1 MHITSNSLSL
11 VYNGTTHYATT
22 AHGLDVNAWRDGAV
36 CVVEA
41 EDICGDTE
49 YAYLDNFK
57 AWYTD
62 ITPVTYYDGTYT
74 NAPDGMTLLSWMS
87 DVAVP
92 TNNSNARDTLSYVTN
107 HMVRLIPKDGGG
119 ESVWLNPR
127 KDFQNDLRLDA
138 SGGDVAEV
146 RISLHD
152 FTQGT
157 VKIGL
162 MPEYFYGRLY
172 DDWDGVALYLEAWRD
187 GNNIKFR
194 AYRSYGLSG
203 SRDPLNDNE
212 VVQTYDVNKDIT
224 VQVSST
230 ILRAYY
236 GTGASAIINES
247 HGITDYTE
255 VYPRGLHPHIEFQTV
270 PSQGYVD
277 LEYLRC
283 QMLGSFTIP

>member
-1 MHITSNSLSL
+1 
-11 VYNGTTHYATT
+11 
-22 AHGLDVNAWRDGAV
+22 
-36 CVVEA
+36 
-41 EDICGDTE
+41 
-49 YAYLDNFK
+49 
-57 AWYTD
+57 
-62 ITPVTYYDGTYT
+62 
-74 NAPDGMTLLSWMS
+74 MTLLSWMS

-162 MPEYFYGRLY
+162 MPEYFYGRIF
-172 DDWDGVALYLEAWRD
+172 DDWGSVALYLEAERD
-187 GNNIKFR
+187 GSNIKFR
-194 AYRSYGLSG
+194 AYRAFGIEFSRTPLG
-203 SRDPLNDNE
+203 SE
-212 VVQTYDVNKDIT
+212 IVQVYDSNKDIT
-224 VQVSST
+224 VQASST
-230 ILRAYY
+230 TLRVYY
-236 GTGASAIINES
+236 GTGAPAIINES